1 MHKTVIDPNPLESL
15 TSQRVNELNTP
26 LSSKG
31 RTDDAAE
38 SSTAQFRRIPDSN
51 PKSAIG
57 LTKPSTF
64 SIPPVA
70 ELHLGAAMANGATKY
85 GTFNWREHAVSVS
98 VYVDAI
104 RRHLA
109 AFRDGEDIASD
120 SGVHHLAHVMACCA
134 IVLDAMECGKLI
146 DDRGHQGPASKVI
159 HTMTKPC

>member
-1 MHKTVIDPNPLESL
+1 MQSVSKTFSHRLVFDMPQAQNRKKTPENL
-15 TSQRVNELNTP
+15 TSRRVNELNTP

-31 RTDDAAE
+31 RTDDASE

-70 ELHLGAAMANGATKY
+70 ELHLGAAMNNGADKY

-104 RRHLA
+104 RGHLA

-120 SGVHHLAHVMACCA
+120 SGVHHL
-134 IVLDAMECGKLI
+134 
-146 DDRGHQGPASKVI
+146 
-159 HTMTKPC
+159 